1 MTYVH
6 NGEIGF
12 KDEFLDGLTAAYG
25 RYLRRVAG
33 ASGVI
38 SVSAPSPGRASVLIG
53 GGAGHYPA
61 FAGLVG
67 PGLCDGAVVG
77 DVFTSPS
84 AEHVYRCIRAL
95 DAGAG
100 VLMSF
105 GNYSGD
111 VMHFGAAAER
121 ARAAGIDARIVLV
134 TDDVASAPRQR
145 WEQRRGIA
153 GGFFVF
159 RAAAAAAHAGYSID
173 DLEAIAR
180 RVNAATFT
188 FGVAFSGCTFPGRA
202 EPLFTVG
209 AKQMELGLG
218 IHGEPGI
225 KSVEWM
231 PAQQLGELMTQPL
244 LVERPPGADR
254 ALVLLNGLGSTKYEE
269 LFVLYRTI
277 DKIMRREG
285 VEVVR
290 PEVGEYVTSLDMAGC
305 SLTLCWLDEEIEPLL
320 DAPAAA
326 PGYRTSGALP
336 GWTAPA
342 AAHPQVA
349 AGDPQQLDPPA
360 ALAPK
365 GPRTACAE
373 TVTAMIAAMRD
384 AIEAIEADLGR
395 LDSVAG
401 DGDHGAGMVRG
412 LRAACSAATVA
423 GPRAADVLKAAGIAF
438 SEAAGGASGALWGA
452 ALHEAGTA
460 LDAMNEPEVDFDD
473 ELSTVR
479 VHHALVAAL
488 AAVTRLGGA
497 EIGDK
502 TLVDALV
509 PFVDAFAAA
518 GNVPVPRA
526 WAAASAVARDAA
538 AATANLE
545 GRKGRSAVHG
555 ARSRGTP
562 DPGAVS
568 MAAALTAALAALDR
582 A

>member
-6 NGEIGF
+6 NGEVGF
-12 KDEFLDGLTAAYG
+12 KDDFLDGLTAAYG

-33 ASGVI
+33 ASGVM

-84 AEHVYRCIRAL
+84 SEHAYRCIRAL
-95 DAGAG
+95 DGGAG
-100 VLMSF
+100 VLLSF

-121 ARAAGIDARIVLV
+121 ARAAGVDARIVLV
-134 TDDVASAPRQR
+134 TDDVASAPAQR
-145 WEQRRGIA
+145 REQRRGIA

-159 RAAAAAAHAGYSID
+159 RAAAAAAHAGYTMD
-173 DLEAIAR
+173 DLEAVTQ

-188 FGVAFSGCTFPGRA
+188 FGVAFSGCTFPGRS
-202 EPLFTVG
+202 EPLFTVA

-225 KSVEWM
+225 QSVEWM
-231 PAQQLGELMTQPL
+231 PAEQLAELIAQPL
-244 LVERPPGADR
+244 LLERPPGSER

-269 LFVLYRTI
+269 LFVLYRSI

-305 SLTLCWLDEEIEPLL
+305 SLTLCWLDQDIEPLL

-326 PGYRTSGALP
+326 PGYRTSGAPP
-336 GWTAPA
+336 GGTVPAVADPQALAGEAPDLEAPA
-342 AAHPQVA
+342 APTHA
-349 AGDPQQLDPPA
+349 
-360 ALAPK
+360 

-373 TVTAMIAAMRD
+373 TVTAMIEAMRD
-384 AIEAIEADLGR
+384 AIEAIETELGR

-412 LRAACSAATVA
+412 LRAAASAAMVA
-423 GPRAADVLKAAGIAF
+423 GPRGADVLTAAGLAF
-438 SEAAGGASGALWGA
+438 SERAGGASGALWGA
-452 ALHEAGTA
+452 ALCEAGTA
-460 LDAMNEPEVDFDD
+460 LGNTEEPGANPDHEP
-473 ELSTVR
+473 SAAQ
-479 VHHALVAAL
+479 VHRAL
-488 AAVTRLGGA
+488 AAGLSAVTRLGGA

-502 TLVDALV
+502 TLVDALA
-509 PFVDAFAAA
+509 PFVAAFEAA
-518 GNVPVPRA
+518 GDIPVAQA
-526 WAAASAVARDAA
+526 WATASSAARAAA
-538 AATANLE
+538 AATADLD
-545 GRKGRSAVHG
+545 GRKGRAAVHG
-555 ARSRGTP
+555 SRSRGTP

-568 MAAALTAALAALDR
+568 MAAALTAALTALDQP
-582 A
+582 